1 MTFDLTCV
9 PYVSTQ
15 QIRRTLSISHS
26 SQQSSSEFTIT
37 DTMESSSPLEAVQE
51 NAEEGVSSK
60 SSVQKSLVYNRHLPY
75 YSRLPDEA
83 SLLLEEIKV
92 NLSAAVQKWELW
104 PGALYWTNRLS
115 RCVLSRKRRGGISTS
130 LVLGTIL
137 CFVSTL
143 SHPSLTGPYTT
154 RSHGFIS

>member
-1 MTFDLTCV
+1 
-9 PYVSTQ
+9 
-15 QIRRTLSISHS
+15 
-26 SQQSSSEFTIT
+26 
-37 DTMESSSPLEAVQE
+37 MESSSPLEAAQE

-115 RCVLSRKRRGGISTS
+115 RCVLPRTWRGSISTS
-130 LVLGTIL
+130 LAFGAISCVSFQHCLTPLLLDHIQQDHMVLSARNFEI
-137 CFVSTL
+137 V
-143 SHPSLTGPYTT
+143 
-154 RSHGFIS
+154 